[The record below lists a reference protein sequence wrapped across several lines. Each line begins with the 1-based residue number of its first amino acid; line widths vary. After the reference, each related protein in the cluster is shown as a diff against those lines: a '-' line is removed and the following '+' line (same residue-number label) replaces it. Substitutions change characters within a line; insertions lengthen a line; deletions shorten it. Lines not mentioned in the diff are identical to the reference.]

1 KETSMC
7 RSLFRRLHSLPS
19 LAVALLATVLPLLSA
34 CGGRNIAGS
43 GVVIAPPPQTQALN
57 KPLCP
62 APSEQALTSN
72 NVTQI
77 ITQAVTRAAALNL
90 RATIAVTDRE
100 ANVLAVFRMTGA
112 NPNTFIPG
120 GPLGGRAIPSEL
132 AAISKAGTCSFFGTT
147 GNAFTPRTASFI
159 VQEHFPP
166 GVSFTRGG
174 PLFGVQFSSL
184 LFSDINPRLPLGLSA
199 DAGGVPL
206 YIGDSPVGGIGVEL
220 DGNYSLDPD
229 PTDNDQSPEEIIA
242 VAGARGFEAP
252 AGIRG
257 NLILVDGVALRFVNA
272 PPPTAEPLVNLATQ
286 GSFMVIPA
294 FGTQATPKAGV
305 PFLGAGSQFTCGTL
319 GGRPVRI
326 FTPLANI
333 TPSAQLSV
341 AEVERLL
348 SQAIQQAYSTR
359 AGIRLPLNNFAEVNV
374 AVVDANGNLLG
385 LRGTPDAPVFGLD
398 VCVQKA
404 RSAAF
409 LSNPNAGAILTAAGF
424 GSYVNRAAAD
434 GVQLNGSIAFSCRGL
449 GDLHRPF
456 FPDGIDCTGSNP
468 CAPNAPGPFSNASR
482 LFTST
487 NVWSPFNT
495 GLQLDLIAGTL
506 ADILTNYSNPGSVP
520 VIRRPPNNVRNGLQ
534 IFAGGVPIYKNGVLV
549 GAVGI
554 SGDGIDQDDIIAS
567 FGSAGFESPANIR
580 SDQVIV
586 RGVRLAFVKFPAN
599 PNL

>member
-1 KETSMC
+1 M
-7 RSLFRRLHSLPS
+7 RRLSLCDHLPALPS
-19 LAVALLATVLPLLSA
+19 LVVALLIASLPILSA
-34 CGGRNIAGS
+34 CGSRNIAGS
-43 GVVIAPPPQTQALN
+43 NAVIIPPPQTQALN

-62 APSEQALTSN
+62 TPNERALSASD
-72 NVTQI
+72 VTQI
-77 ITQAVTRAAALNL
+77 ITQAVTRAVALNL

-112 NPNTFIPG
+112 NPNTFISG
-120 GPLGGRAIPSEL
+120 GPLGGRPIPSEL

-159 VQEHFPP
+159 IQEHFPP
-166 GVSFTRGG
+166 GVAFTRGG

-220 DGNYSLDPD
+220 DGVYSLDLD
-229 PTDNDQSPEEIIA
+229 PTDNDQSPEELIA
-242 VAGARGFEAP
+242 VAGSRGFEAP

-257 NLILVDGVALRFVNA
+257 NQILVDGVALRFVNA
-272 PPPTAEPLVNLATQ
+272 PPPTPEPLVNLATQ

-305 PFLGAGSQFTCGTL
+305 PFLGPGSQFTCGTL

-326 FTPLANI
+326 FTPHANI
-333 TPSAQLSV
+333 VPSAQLSV
-341 AEVERLL
+341 AEVERIL
-348 SQAIQQAYSTR
+348 SQAIQQAYVTR

-374 AVVDANGNLLG
+374 AVVDADGNLLG
-385 LRGTPDAPVFGLD
+385 LRATPDAPLFGVD

-409 LSNPNAGAILTAAGF
+409 MSNPNARAILNAAGM
-424 GSYVNRAAAD
+424 GNYVSRAAAD
-434 GVQLNGSIAFSCRGL
+434 GVQLNGSVAFSSRGL

-468 CAPNAPGPFSNASR
+468 CVPNAPGPFSTASR
-482 LFTST
+482 LFTTT

-495 GLQLDLIAGTL
+495 GLQLDLIAGSL
-506 ADILTNYSNPGSVP
+506 LDILANYVNPGSVP
-520 VIRRPPNNVRNGLQ
+520 VIRRPPNNIRNGLQ
-534 IFAGGVPIYKNGVLV
+534 IFAGAVPLYKNGVLV
-549 GAVGI
+549 GAIGI

-580 SDQVIV
+580 SDQLIV

>member
-1 KETSMC
+1 M
-7 RSLFRRLHSLPS
+7 RRLSLCCPTFPCLAS
-19 LAVALLATVLPLLSA
+19 VAVALLTTILPALSA
-34 CGGRNIAGS
+34 CGSRNIAGS
-43 GVVIAPPPQTQALN
+43 QAVITPPPQTQALN

-62 APSEQALTSN
+62 TPNERALSVN
-72 NVTQI
+72 DVTQI
-77 ITQAVTRAAALNL
+77 ITQAVTRAVALNL

-112 NPNTFIPG
+112 NPSTLISG

-132 AAISKAGTCSFFGTT
+132 AAISKAGTCAFFATT

-159 VQEHFPP
+159 IQEHFPP
-166 GVSFTRGG
+166 GVAFTRGG

-199 DAGGVPL
+199 DAGGAPL

-220 DGNYSLDPD
+220 DGSYTFDPD
-229 PTDNDQSPEEIIA
+229 PTDNDQAPEELIA
-242 VAGARGFEAP
+242 VAGTRGFEAP
-252 AGIRG
+252 ADIRG
-257 NLILVDGVALRFVNA
+257 HQILVDGIALRFVNA

-286 GSFMVIPA
+286 GTFMVIPA
-294 FGTQATPKAGV
+294 FGTQATPRAGV
-305 PFLGAGSQFTCGTL
+305 PFLGPGSQFTCGTL

-326 FTPLANI
+326 FMPLAAI
-333 TPSAQLSV
+333 VPSAQLSV

-359 AGIRLPLNNFAEVNV
+359 AGIRRPINNFAEVNV

-409 LSNPNAGAILTAAGF
+409 MSNPNAGAIFNAAGL
-424 GSYVNRAAAD
+424 GAYVSRAAAD
-434 GVQLNGSIAFSCRGL
+434 GIQLNGSVAFSCRGL

-468 CAPNAPGPFSNASR
+468 CVPNAPGPFSTASR
-482 LFTST
+482 LFTNT

-495 GLQLDLIAGTL
+495 GLQLDLIAGSL
-506 ADILTNYSNPGSVP
+506 VDILSNYVNPGSVP
-520 VIRRPPNNVRNGLQ
+520 VTRRPPANLRNGLQ
-534 IFAGGVPIYKNGVLV
+534 IFAGGVPLYKNGVLV
-549 GAVGI
+549 GGIGI
-554 SGDGIDQDDIIAS
+554 SGDGIDQDDIIAA
-567 FGSAGFESPANIR
+567 FGSAGFEAPANIR
-580 SDQVIV
+580 SDQLIV
-586 RGVRLAFVKFPAN
+586 RGVRIAFVKFPAN

>member
-1 KETSMC
+1 MRRRSSVRTSPPALS
-7 RSLFRRLHSLPS
+7 RF
-19 LAVALLATVLPLLSA
+19 AVALLIAGLPFFSA
-34 CGGRNIAGS
+34 CGSRNIAGS
-43 GVVIAPPPQTQALN
+43 NAVITPPPQTQALN

-62 APSEQALTSN
+62 TPNERALSAN
-72 NVTQI
+72 DVTQI
-77 ITQAVTRAAALNL
+77 ITQAVTRAVALNL

-112 NPNTFIPG
+112 NPNTFISG
-120 GPLGGRAIPSEL
+120 GPLGGRPIPSEL

-166 GVSFTRGG
+166 GVAFTRGG

-184 LFSDINPRLPLGLSA
+184 LFSDINPRLPLGLAA

-220 DGNYSLDPD
+220 DGAYALDLD
-229 PTDNDQSPEEIIA
+229 PTDNDQSPEELIA
-242 VAGARGFEAP
+242 VAGSRGFEAP
-252 AGIRG
+252 TGIRG
-257 NLILVDGVALRFVNA
+257 NQILVDGVALRFVNA
-272 PPPTAEPLVNLATQ
+272 PPPTPEPLVNLAAQ

-294 FGTQATPKAGV
+294 FGTQATPKPGV
-305 PFLGAGSQFTCGTL
+305 PFLGPGSQFTCGTL

-326 FTPLANI
+326 FTPHAAI
-333 TPSAQLSV
+333 VPSAQLSV
-341 AEVERLL
+341 AEVERIL
-348 SQAIQQAYSTR
+348 SQAIQQAYATR

-385 LRGTPDAPVFGLD
+385 LRGTPDAPVFGVD

-409 LSNPNAGAILTAAGF
+409 MSNPNAGAVLNAAGL
-424 GSYVNRAAAD
+424 GAYVSRAAAD
-434 GVQLNGSIAFSCRGL
+434 GVQLNGSVAFSCRGL

-468 CAPNAPGPFSNASR
+468 CVPNAPGPFSNASR
-482 LFTST
+482 LFTNT

-495 GLQLDLIAGTL
+495 GLQLDLIAGSL

-520 VIRRPPNNVRNGLQ
+520 VIRRPPNNIRNGLQ
-534 IFAGGVPIYKNGVLV
+534 IFAGAVPLYKNGVLV

-580 SDQVIV
+580 SDQLIV